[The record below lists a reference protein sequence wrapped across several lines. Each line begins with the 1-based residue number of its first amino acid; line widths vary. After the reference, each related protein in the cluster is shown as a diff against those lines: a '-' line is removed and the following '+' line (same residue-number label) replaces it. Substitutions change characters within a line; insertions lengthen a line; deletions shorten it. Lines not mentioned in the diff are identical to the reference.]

1 MLFSK
6 LAVALAAVSVVAAP
20 ALAASFQDKGESRA
34 WITPATGNMS
44 EALNIVETRYFE
56 MGYPGNSLLK
66 AVISTTRF
74 QGAEGLAATTE
85 LTMFADDKARLDKVA
100 WTAKVDGSDVKQIDE
115 SLVGVSQYGCC
126 GASDTTRLFN
136 VQTGQKVEAALGTIY
151 EFEVPNSYQLGKR
164 YLSLAID
171 SKAPAQ
177 AQGKSYIGTFS
188 YFTKNK
194 IVSRVR
200 VYADLPSGWATDFS
214 EMKVVSTS
222 PSSKLEIHRDTRVT
236 LWDTDGQKDPAR
248 AYSGVAL
255 ESTVYYD
262 KSTEKVRIAIDGDT
276 LSAASSTAT
285 KGLYLEFVK

>member
-6 LAVALAAVSVVAAP
+6 LAVAIATVSVVAAP
-20 ALAASFQDKGESRA
+20 ALASAFQDKGESRA

-44 EALNIVETRYFE
+44 EALNVVETRYFD

-66 AVISTTRF
+66 AVIATTRF

-85 LTMFADDKARLDKVA
+85 LTMFADDKGRLDKVA
-100 WTAKVDGSDVKQIDE
+100 WTAKTEGAQINLVDE
-115 SLVGVSQYGCC
+115 NLVGVVQYGCC

-136 VQTGQKVEAALGTIY
+136 VQTGQKVEAALGSIY
-151 EFEVPNSYQLGKR
+151 EFEIPNSYQLGKR

-171 SKAPAQ
+171 SKAPEQ

-194 IVSRVR
+194 ILSRVR
-200 VYADLPSGWATDFS
+200 VYADLPQGWATDFT
-214 EMKVVSTS
+214 EMKVIGTTAT
-222 PSSKLEIHRDTRVT
+222 SKLDIHRDTKVT
-236 LWDTDGQKDPAR
+236 LWHTDGQKDPAR
-248 AYSGVAL
+248 AFSGVAL
-255 ESTVYYD
+255 ESTLYYD
-262 KSTEKVRIAIDGDT
+262 KQTEKVRIAIDGDT